1 MSRAAL
7 VSLKGNKEVGGG
19 GINGAGR
26 RWEREGFAPGL
37 SWEDGGG
44 KARRL
49 FGGSLG
55 GGVGWGGYNRSVE
68 HVGEFSAAKGH
79 WRTQ

>member
-26 RWEREGFAPGL
+26 RWEGAGFVVGL
-37 SWEDGGG
+37 SKEEGG
-44 KARRL
+44 R
-49 FGGSLG
+49 
-55 GGVGWGGYNRSVE
+55 
-68 HVGEFSAAKGH
+68 
-79 WRTQ
+79 